1 MSDPEK
7 RRSPRRVG
15 ADTVVPLRV
24 AVLRPHM
31 DASHSRYGEDGDAES
46 RHFAIEDDGAV
57 VAVGSSFR
65 LADGWRIRG
74 MATAAGRQGEG
85 LGAAILRAI
94 LEDIRARGGGVVWCN
109 ARTTVQGFYAR
120 EGFRVTSEVFE
131 LEGIGP
137 HVRMEVRVQ
146 GGAPG

>member
-1 MSDPEK
+1 MKDRAMRGEA
-7 RRSPRRVG
+7 RRVA
-15 ADTVVPLRV
+15 ADRVVPLRV

-31 DASHSRYGEDGDAES
+31 DASHSRYAEDDDAEA
-46 RHFAIEDDGAV
+46 RHFAIEDEGAV

-65 LADGWRIRG
+65 VEDGWRIRG
-74 MATAAGRQGEG
+74 MATSADRQGEG

-94 LEDIRARGGGVVWCN
+94 LEDIRTRGGGVVWCN

-120 EGFRVTSEVFE
+120 EGFRGTSAVFE

-137 HVRMEVRVQ
+137 HVRMEVRV
-146 GGAPG
+146 

>member
-1 MSDPEK
+1 MREHEK
-7 RRSPRRVG
+7 RIDARRVE
-15 ADTVVPLRV
+15 AERAVPLRV

-31 DASHSRYGEDGDAES
+31 DASHSRYAEDDDAEA
-46 RHFAIEDDGAV
+46 RHFAVEDDGAV

-65 LADGWRIRG
+65 VEDGWRIRG
-74 MATAAGRQGEG
+74 MATSTERQGEG

-94 LEDIRARGGGVVWCN
+94 LEDIRTRGGGVVWCN
-109 ARTTVQGFYAR
+109 ARTTVQRFYAR

-137 HVRMEVRVQ
+137 HVRMEVRV
-146 GGAPG
+146 